1 MVLLVQEADVPK
13 LAQIMQQQ
21 WASSVHAEGNVPVV
35 ESLRADESGEL
46 PCPAC
51 GTAAP
56 LDLTGACTDC
66 GLVLG

>member
-1 MVLLVQEADVPK
+1 MVLLVQEADIPK
-13 LAQIMQQQ
+13 LASIMQEQ
-21 WASSVHAEGNVPVV
+21 WASSVQAEGNQLAV
-35 ESLRADESGEL
+35 EDLRPDATGEL

-56 LDLTGACTDC
+56 LDSAGACTDC

>member
-1 MVLLVQEADVPK
+1 MALLVREADIPK
-13 LAQIMQQQ
+13 LGQLLRNQ
-21 WASSVHAEGNVPVV
+21 WADSVAAEGNVPVV
-35 ESLRADESGEL
+35 EDLRPDESGEL

-56 LDLTGACTDC
+56 LDSAGACTDC

>member
-1 MVLLVQEADVPK
+1 MVLLVQEADIPK
-13 LAQIMQQQ
+13 LASIMQQE
-21 WASSVHAEGNVPVV
+21 WASSVHAEGNQLVV
-35 ESLRADESGEL
+35 EDLRPDDTGEL

-56 LDLTGACTDC
+56 LDPTGACTDC

>member
-1 MVLLVQEADVPK
+1 MVLLVREADIPK
-13 LAQIMQQQ
+13 LAGVMQND
-21 WASSVHAEGNVPVV
+21 WVSSVAAEGNAPVV
-35 ESLRADESGEL
+35 TDLRPNAEGEL

-56 LDLTGACTDC
+56 LDPTGACTDC

>member
-1 MVLLVQEADVPK
+1 MALLVQEADIPK
-13 LAQIMQQQ
+13 LASIMQQE
-21 WASSVHAEGNVPVV
+21 WSSSVSAEGNVPVV
-35 ESLRADESGEL
+35 EDLRPNSEGEL

-56 LDLTGACTDC
+56 LDPDGACTDC

>member
-1 MVLLVQEADVPK
+1 MVLLVQEADIPK
-13 LAQIMQQQ
+13 LAQIMQND
-21 WASSVHAEGNVPVV
+21 WASSVQAEGNSLAV
-35 ESLRADESGEL
+35 EDLRPDESGEL

-56 LDLTGACTDC
+56 LDPTGACTDC

>member
-1 MVLLVQEADVPK
+1 MVLLVQEEDIPK
-13 LAQIMQQQ
+13 LANLMRQE
-21 WASSVHAEGNVPVV
+21 WASSVIAEGNQLAV
-35 ESLRADESGEL
+35 EDLRPDATGEL

-56 LDLTGACTDC
+56 LDPSGACTDC